1 VNTRLTLAAAVATVL
16 ASIALY
22 PLLDSGE
29 WFWNGIGAVI
39 VVAAVGAATRRR
51 AIPAVLCFLAAVGGL
66 FLYLNVVFAGRQS
79 WAGLVPTGASLHHL
93 QLLLKQ
99 AMTETS
105 KYAPP
110 VPARPGI
117 VLLTVAGIGFVAV
130 LTDVLAVRLHRPAI
144 AGLPLL
150 VLFCVPLTT
159 DASPGAVGATLVFCA
174 GMVGYLGL
182 LSADGR
188 NRLRLWGRLI
198 HPWQDDAH
206 SQGPDVRPLA
216 AAGRRIG
223 SAAVVLAL
231 ALPLLIP
238 GLKAHRLFPGDGTG
252 KGNGPGSHSQITFP
266 QPLALLNTDLH
277 ETHAVPVLTY
287 RTTDSTPPYLQVYVL
302 DNLSNNEW
310 KMAHPDATTTLSS
323 RGLPPVPG
331 LRTIAAVGGPVLRET
346 ITLGTNLVKS
356 GNVSYLPLPYPA
368 RQVQVA
374 GAWRVDP
381 RTLSVL
387 SSSAGL
393 AGLHYSVFAK
403 DVNPQPGDLRAAGAP
418 PAYLGGDF
426 SVPAAYRTPKMMRLF
441 HNIIAG
447 RTTPYGKAVAI
458 QQWFTAPGRFKYT
471 LQVSQAQ
478 SPHALIDFLTKSR
491 QGYCQQFAFAMAVL
505 ARLANIPARV
515 VVGYTQGSF
524 TGNNTWQVKT
534 SDAHAWPEL
543 YFPGA
548 GWLRFEPTP
557 PNNVGQAGQATASA
571 PPYSIPLSGSAGTV
585 NPSPGGNAQ
594 TDPSAQQN
602 SAGAHKVGLN
612 NNKKTAP
619 GGAAGVSGHQRHGA
633 PPIVPVA
640 IALLVVML
648 IAPATTR
655 ALGRRWRWWR
665 AQDDV
670 SRAHVA
676 WHELRNDLTDYRIAY
691 RASESPRALG
701 RRITRSL
708 GLAGAERDALERIAL
723 AEERASYAASPAD
736 SAQLKA
742 DEARVRGAVARGC
755 PTSGRFLAVVAP
767 PSALIPVRAAAQQL
781 LDVFGWMELA
791 TTKVLRRLAPQGSTQ
806 APALHSDRPAPA

>member
-1 VNTRLTLAAAVATVL
+1 VNTRLTVAAALATVL

-22 PLLDSGE
+22 PLFDTGG
-29 WFWNGIGAVI
+29 WFWDGVGAAI

-51 AIPAVLCFLAAVGGL
+51 AIPAVLCFLATVGAL

-79 WAGLVPTGASLHHL
+79 WAGLAPTGASLHHL
-93 QLLLKQ
+93 QLLLNQ
-99 AMTETS
+99 AMAETS

-117 VLLTVAGIGFVAV
+117 VLLTVAGIGLVAV

-159 DASPGAVGATLVFCA
+159 DARPGAVGGTLVFCA

-188 NRLRLWGRLI
+188 HRLRLWGRLI
-198 HPWQDDAH
+198 HPWQDDAD

-238 GLKAHRLFPGDGTG
+238 GLKAHRLFPGDGNG
-252 KGNGPGSHSQITFP
+252 KGGGSGSHSQITFP
-266 QPLALLNTDLH
+266 RPLDLLNTDLH
-277 ETHAVPVLTY
+277 ENHPVSVLTY
-287 RTTDSTPPYLQVYVL
+287 RTTDSAPPYLQVYVL
-302 DNLSNNEW
+302 GNLSTGAW
-310 KMAHPDATTTLSS
+310 TMGPPTTTALSR
-323 RGLPPVPG
+323 RGLPAAPG
-331 LRTIAAVGGPVLRET
+331 MAKNAPGPVLQET
-346 ITLGTNLVKS
+346 ITLGTNLAKS
-356 GNVSYLPLPYPA
+356 GNVSYLPLPYPS
-368 RQVQVA
+368 RQVRIE
-374 GAWRVDP
+374 GDWRVDA

-387 SSSAGL
+387 SPGAQL
-393 AGLHYSVFAK
+393 AGVRYAVVAK
-403 DVNPQPGDLRAAGAP
+403 DVNPLPDQLRLAP
-418 PAYLGGDF
+418 SPTGDF
-426 SVPAAYRTPKMMRLF
+426 TEDLSVPAAYRTKKMRSLLN
-441 HNIIAG
+441 HITAG
-447 RTTPYGKAVAI
+447 RTTQYGEAVAI

-471 LQVSQAQ
+471 LQVSQKQ
-478 SPHALIDFLTKSR
+478 SASALIQFLTVDR

-505 ARLANIPARV
+505 ARLAGIPARV

-524 TGNNTWQVKT
+524 IGNSTWQVKT

-543 YFPGA
+543 YFQDS

-557 PNNVGQAGQATASA
+557 PNSVGLPGQATASA
-571 PPYSIPLSGSAGTV
+571 PPYSIPLSGGGSTNPANGLQTPTGRNHPAASAGGGDASVSKLKKAAPTGEAGA
-585 NPSPGGNAQ
+585 GGNR
-594 TDPSAQQN
+594 
-602 SAGAHKVGLN
+602 
-612 NNKKTAP
+612 
-619 GGAAGVSGHQRHGA
+619 RHGT

-640 IALLVVML
+640 IALLAVML

-665 AQDDV
+665 AHDDA
-670 SRAHVA
+670 SRAHAA

-691 RASESPRALG
+691 RASESPRALS
-701 RRITRSL
+701 RRITKSL

-723 AEERASYAASPAD
+723 AEERASYATSPAD
-736 SAQLKA
+736 SARLKA
-742 DEARVRGAVARGC
+742 DEAMVRRAVARSC
-755 PTSGRFLAVVAP
+755 PASGRFLAIVAP
-767 PSALIPVRAAAQQL
+767 PSALIPVRATAQQL

-791 TTKVLRRLAPQGSTQ
+791 TTRVRRRLAPRGNQPMPT
-806 APALHSDRPAPA
+806 LHSDRPAPA

>member
-1 VNTRLTLAAAVATVL
+1 MNTRLTLAAAVATVL

-22 PLLDSGE
+22 PLMDSGG

-39 VVAAVGAATRRR
+39 VVAVVGAVTRRR

-79 WAGLVPTGASLHHL
+79 WAGLAPTGASLHHL

-159 DASPGAVGATLVFCA
+159 DARTGAVGATLVFCA

-198 HPWQDDAH
+198 HPWQDDAD

-252 KGNGPGSHSQITFP
+252 KGNGPGSYSQITFP
-266 QPLALLNTDLH
+266 QPLDLLNTDLH

-287 RTTDSTPPYLQVYVL
+287 RTIDSNPPYLQVYVL
-302 DNLSNNEW
+302 DNLSTNAW
-310 KMAHPDATTTLSS
+310 KMGPPTATTTLSD

-331 LRTIAAVGGPVLRET
+331 LHTIGEVAGPVLRET

-356 GNVSYLPLPYPA
+356 GNVSYLPLPYPT
-368 RQVQVA
+368 RQLQVA

-387 SSSAGL
+387 SSSARL

-418 PAYLGGDF
+418 PAYLSEDF
-426 SVPAAYRTPKMMRLF
+426 SVPAAYRTPKMMHLF
-441 HNIIAG
+441 HHIIAG

-471 LQVSQAQ
+471 LDVSQAQ
-478 SPHALIDFLTKSR
+478 SPSALIDFLTKSR
-491 QGYCQQFAFAMAVL
+491 KGYCQQFAFAMAVL

-543 YFPGA
+543 YFPNA

-557 PNNVGQAGQATASA
+557 PNSVGLAGQATASA
-571 PPYSIPLSGSAGTV
+571 PPYSTPLSDSIGNVSPNSGGSSSSNFVPQSNSASNRKPGLNGNKRTAPVGAGSA
-585 NPSPGGNAQ
+585 
-594 TDPSAQQN
+594 
-602 SAGAHKVGLN
+602 
-612 NNKKTAP
+612 
-619 GGAAGVSGHQRHGA
+619 SGHQRHGT

-665 AQDDV
+665 AHDDI

-691 RASESPRALG
+691 RASESPRALSH
-701 RRITRSL
+701 RLARSL
-708 GLAGAERDALERIAL
+708 DLACAERDALERIAL

-755 PTSGRFLAVVAP
+755 PTSGRFLAIVAP

-791 TTKVLRRLAPQGSTQ
+791 TTKVRRRLAAKGRKP

>member
-1 VNTRLTLAAAVATVL
+1 VNARLTIAAAVATVL

-22 PLLDSGE
+22 PLMDSGE

-39 VVAAVGAATRRR
+39 VVAVVGAVTRRR

-79 WAGLVPTGASLHHL
+79 WAGLAPTGASLHHL

-159 DASPGAVGATLVFCA
+159 DARTGAVGATLVFCA

-198 HPWQDDAH
+198 HPWQDDAD

-266 QPLALLNTDLH
+266 QPLDLLNTDLH

-287 RTTDSTPPYLQVYVL
+287 RTTDSNPPYLQVYVL
-302 DNLSNNEW
+302 DNLSTNAW
-310 KMAHPDATTTLSS
+310 KMGPPTATTTLSN

-331 LRTIAAVGGPVLRET
+331 LHTIGEVAGPVLRET

-356 GNVSYLPLPYPA
+356 GNVSYLPLPYPT
-368 RQVQVA
+368 RQLQVA

-387 SSSAGL
+387 SSSARL

-418 PAYLGGDF
+418 PAYLSEDF
-426 SVPAAYRTPKMMRLF
+426 SVPAAYRTPKMMHLF
-441 HNIIAG
+441 HHIIAG

-471 LQVSQAQ
+471 LDVSQAQ
-478 SPHALIDFLTKSR
+478 SPSALIDFLTKSR
-491 QGYCQQFAFAMAVL
+491 KGYCQQFAFAMAVL

-543 YFPGA
+543 YFPNA

-557 PNNVGQAGQATASA
+557 PNSVGLAGQATASA
-571 PPYSIPLSGSAGTV
+571 PPYSTPLSDSISNVSPNSGGS
-585 NPSPGGNAQ
+585 SSGNFVPQ
-594 TDPSAQQN
+594 SN
-602 SAGAHKVGLN
+602 SASNRKPGLN
-612 NNKKTAP
+612 GNKRIAP
-619 GGAAGVSGHQRHGA
+619 VGAGGASGHQRHGT

-665 AQDDV
+665 AHDDV

-691 RASESPRALG
+691 RASESPRALSH
-701 RRITRSL
+701 RLAKSL
-708 GLAGAERDALERIAL
+708 DLAGAERDALERIAL

-755 PTSGRFLAVVAP
+755 PTSGRFLAIVAP
-767 PSALIPVRAAAQQL
+767 PSALIPVRAAARQL

-791 TTKVLRRLAPQGSTQ
+791 TTKVRRRLAPKGGKP

>member
-1 VNTRLTLAAAVATVL
+1 MNTRLTLAAAVATVL

-22 PLLDSGE
+22 PLLDSGG

-39 VVAAVGAATRRR
+39 VVAVVGVATRRR
-51 AIPAVLCFLAAVGGL
+51 AIPVVLCFLAAVGGL

-99 AMTETS
+99 ATTETS

-110 VPARPGI
+110 VPGRPGI
-117 VLLTVAGIGFVAV
+117 LLLTVAGIGFVAV

-159 DASPGAVGATLVFCA
+159 DARPGAVGGTLVFCA

-198 HPWQDDAH
+198 HPWQDDAG

-238 GLKAHRLFPGDGTG
+238 GLKAHRLFAGDGTG
-252 KGNGPGSHSQITFP
+252 KGNGPGSQSQITFP
-266 QPLALLNTDLH
+266 RPLDLLNTDLH

-287 RTTDSTPPYLQVYVL
+287 RTTDSSPPYLQVYVL
-302 DNLSNNEW
+302 DNLSTNAW
-310 KMAHPDATTTLSS
+310 TMGPPTSTTDLSR

-331 LRTIAAVGGPVLRET
+331 LPNIAAVAGPVLRET

-356 GNVSYLPLPYPA
+356 GNVSYLPLPYPT
-368 RQVQVA
+368 RQLAVE
-374 GAWRVDP
+374 GDWRVDKA
-381 RTLSVL
+381 TLSVL
-387 SSSAGL
+387 SSSAQL

-403 DVNPQPGDLRAAGAP
+403 DLNPLPDRLRGAP
-418 PAYLGGDF
+418 APSGALGSDLSVPTAYL
-426 SVPAAYRTPKMMRLF
+426 TNKMTRLAKQ
-441 HNIIAG
+441 ITAG

-458 QQWFTAPGRFKYT
+458 QQWFTTPGRFTYSLKVPQT
-471 LQVSQAQ
+471 Q
-478 SPHALIDFLTKSR
+478 SASALIHFLTKSR
-491 QGYCQQFAFAMAVL
+491 KGYCQQFAFAMAVL
-505 ARLANIPARV
+505 SRLVGIPARV

-524 TGNNTWQVKT
+524 IGNNTWQVKT

-543 YFPGA
+543 YFPSF

-557 PNNVGQAGQATASA
+557 PNTVGLPGQATASA
-571 PPYSIPLSGSAGTV
+571 PPYSTPLSDTAGNV
-585 NPSPGGNAQ
+585 NPGTNL
-594 TDPSAQQN
+594 TTPS
-602 SAGAHKVGLN
+602 SD
-612 NNKKTAP
+612 TAP
-619 GGAAGVSGHQRHGA
+619 GTSPGANKLGLSNIRKGTGGAGDLSGHQRHGT
-633 PPIVPVA
+633 PPIAPVA
-640 IALLVVML
+640 IALLVLLL

-691 RASESPRALG
+691 RASESPRALSH
-701 RRITRSL
+701 RITKSL
-708 GLAGAERDALERIAL
+708 GLAGAEGDALERIAL

-736 SAQLKA
+736 SARLKA
-742 DEARVRGAVARGC
+742 DEALVRGAIARGC
-755 PTSGRFLAVVAP
+755 PTSGRFLAIVAP

-791 TTKVLRRLAPQGSTQ
+791 TTKVRRRLAPRSSTP
-806 APALHSDRPAPA
+806 APVLHSDRPAAA

>member
-1 VNTRLTLAAAVATVL
+1 VNARLTLAAAVATVL

-22 PLLDSGE
+22 PLLDSGQ
-29 WFWNGIGAVI
+29 WFWSGIGAVI
-39 VVAAVGAATRRR
+39 VVALVGVATRRR

-66 FLYLNVVFAGRQS
+66 FLYLNMAFAGRQS
-79 WAGLVPTGASLHHL
+79 WAGLVPTGASLQHL

-99 AMTETS
+99 AMTEMS

-117 VLLTVAGIGFVAV
+117 VLLTVAGIGLVAV

-159 DASPGAVGATLVFCA
+159 DARPGAVGGTLVFCA

-198 HPWQDDAH
+198 HPWQDDADG
-206 SQGPDVRPLA
+206 QGLDVRPLA

-238 GLKAHRLFPGDGTG
+238 GLKAHRLFAGDGTG
-252 KGNGPGSHSQITFP
+252 TGNGPGSHSQITFP
-266 QPLALLNTDLH
+266 RPLDLLNTDLH
-277 ETHAVPVLTY
+277 ETHPVPVLTY
-287 RTTDSTPPYLQVYVL
+287 HTADSSPPYLQVYVL
-302 DNLSNNEW
+302 DNLSTNAW
-310 KMAHPDATTTLSS
+310 RMGPPTFTTDLSR

-331 LRTIAAVGGPVLRET
+331 LRNIDEVAGPVLRED

-356 GNVSYLPLPYPA
+356 GNVSYLPLPYPT
-368 RQVQVA
+368 RQLAVE
-374 GAWRVDP
+374 GDWRVDKSS
-381 RTLSVL
+381 LAVL
-387 SSSAGL
+387 SPSAQL

-403 DVNPQPGDLRAAGAP
+403 DMNPSPDTLRAAPAPSAALGGETSVP
-418 PAYLGGDF
+418 PAYQ
-426 SVPAAYRTPKMMRLF
+426 TPRMRHLVQQ
-441 HNIIAG
+441 ITAG
-447 RTTPYGKAVAI
+447 RTTPYGRAVAI
-458 QQWFTAPGRFKYT
+458 QRWFTTPGRFTYSLK
-471 LQVSQAQ
+471 VAQ
-478 SPHALIDFLTKSR
+478 TQSSSALIHFLAKSR
-491 QGYCQQFAFAMAVL
+491 KGYCQQFAFAMAVL
-505 ARLANIPARV
+505 ARMVNIPARV

-543 YFPGA
+543 YFPRV

-557 PNNVGQAGQATASA
+557 PNTVGLPGQATASA
-571 PPYSIPLSGSAGTV
+571 PPYSTPLSDSGSNVST
-585 NPSPGGNAQ
+585 NPRLNPDPGSN
-594 TDPSAQQN
+594 PPQN
-602 SAGAHKVGLN
+602 SGSSSKVGLREAR
-612 NNKKTAP
+612 KIVP
-619 GGAAGVSGHQRHGA
+619 GAASGASGHGRHGT
-633 PPIVPVA
+633 PPIAPVA
-640 IALLVVML
+640 IALLVVLL

-691 RASESPRALG
+691 RGSESPRALN
-701 RRITRSL
+701 RRITKSL

-736 SAQLKA
+736 SARLKA
-742 DEARVRGAVARGC
+742 DEALVRRAVARSC
-755 PTSGRFLAVVAP
+755 PTSGRFLAIVAP
-767 PSALIPVRAAAQQL
+767 PSALIPVRGAAQQL

-791 TTKVLRRLAPQGSTQ
+791 TTRARRRLAPRGS
-806 APALHSDRPAPA
+806 APAQALHTDRPAPA